1 LEDISKTSFVI
12 TSVVVSPVLSPSASS
27 LPVVST
33 PVPLSTATLP
43 ITVSV
48 PPVVV
53 VTPPSAESLAFRS
66 LQEEVATIKA
76 AALSGQRGSKKGNR
90 NDDDCESVSSNE
102 GIDDDDDDDESVEQ
116 TQSKVSS
123 KAVLKPLDL
132 LFTSDKR
139 KFIKLHKQLMEQ
151 LGKLYPVKY
160 SPLGTEELLQ
170 AVTSPEGLIGVGILH
185 NFTSNKFA
193 PLPLTVKK

>member
-1 LEDISKTSFVI
+1 
-12 TSVVVSPVLSPSASS
+12 VLSPSASS

-102 GIDDDDDDDESVEQ
+102 GIDDDDDDDDESVEQ